1 MLNSLRQVEI
11 YIQLPSQ
18 LKHWQVGSIHTTSNN
33 LGITSSCLQDEF
45 NLRVADSLFNGSA
58 TVALIESCCPSIS
71 NAWNVPLSDLNAI
84 LSGIQ
89 LASGQDLEISTTCPK
104 CLKSQIFS
112 LDLSKATSSF
122 NVDLWNEQ
130 VLIDGLTFAFLPPTY
145 KQFTNFNINNYKY
158 QKTIFQIKN
167 LPITEVP
174 ENILIDLTT
183 ATVDLQLQLLDNSI
197 KSISVDQEEINDK
210 TFIHEYLQNVEHQ
223 VVEQLVAKL
232 NKCIEGTNLKNI
244 QITCQH
250 CTHLYESGLNLD
262 PAASFRSSMIQ
273 SSEEEIT
280 RMLNKMTRE
289 AKELKADV
297 IKMIWFMRGAISLSE
312 AMLLTN
318 RDREIISKLIEE
330 NLQITKDSGLPFF

>member
-1 MLNSLRQVEI
+1 MHNSLRQIEI

-18 LKHWQVGSIHTTSNN
+18 LRHWRVGSIHTTSNN

-58 TVALIESCCPSIS
+58 TVALIESCCPGIS
-71 NAWNVPLSDLNAI
+71 NAWDVPLSDLSAI

-89 LASGQDLEISTTCPK
+89 LASGHDLEINTTCPE
-104 CLKSQIFS
+104 CLNSQLFS
-112 LDLSKATSSF
+112 LDLSKVTPSF
-122 NVDLWNEQ
+122 NAEVWNEL
-130 VLIDGLTFAFLPPTY
+130 VLINGLTFAFLPPTY
-145 KQFTNFNINNYKY
+145 KQFTDFNINNYKY

-167 LPITEVP
+167 LPIAEVP
-174 ENILIDLTT
+174 ENILIDLTN
-183 ATVDLQLQLLDNSI
+183 ATVDLQLQLLDNCI
-197 KSISVDQEEINDK
+197 KSISVNQEEVSDK
-210 TFIHEYLQNVEHQ
+210 AFIHEYLQNVEHQ
-223 VVEQLVAKL
+223 VIDQLVTKL

-244 QITCQH
+244 QITCQY
-250 CTHLYESGLNLD
+250 CNHLYESGLNLD

-273 SSEEEIT
+273 SSEEKIT
-280 RMLNKMTRE
+280 KMLNKMTRE
-289 AKELKADV
+289 AKDLRADI